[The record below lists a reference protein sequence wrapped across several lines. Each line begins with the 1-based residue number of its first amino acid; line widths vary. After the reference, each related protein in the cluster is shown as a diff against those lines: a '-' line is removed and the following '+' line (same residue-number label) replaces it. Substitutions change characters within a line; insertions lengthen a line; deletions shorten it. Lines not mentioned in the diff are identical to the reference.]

1 MVASRVFNSANS
13 ARSHVIIMLVKLS
26 QLGEFGLIER
36 ISKHQ
41 RKRKGTVIGIGDDA
55 AVLQASGKYLL
66 ITTDTLIENVHFRLK
81 EISFFDLGYKALAV
95 NISDI
100 AAMGGWPT
108 HALVTIGV
116 PKTISVKSI
125 DELYRGIHHLAKK
138 HKIDVVGG
146 DTVASPKEIV
156 VSITLL
162 GEVEKENLLLRSTA
176 KVGDLICVTGVF
188 GGPAASNFKLQ
199 TSNIKTKIKE
209 AGKIAKSQTAT
220 SMIDSSDGLVRSV
233 LEICKASKVGA
244 RIWEDKIPIAQGAT
258 LAQALYGGEEYALVF
273 SVPREKVK
281 KLKLKFTIVGEIV
294 SSKAGVKLMG
304 NRGKIKPLKAGGYD
318 HFK

>member
-1 MVASRVFNSANS
+1 
-13 ARSHVIIMLVKLS
+13 MLVKLS

>member
-138 HKIDVVGG
+138 HKIDLVGG
-146 DTVASPKEIV
+146 DTVASPKE
-156 VSITLL
+156 
-162 GEVEKENLLLRSTA
+162 
-176 KVGDLICVTGVF
+176 
-188 GGPAASNFKLQ
+188 
-199 TSNIKTKIKE
+199 
-209 AGKIAKSQTAT
+209 
-220 SMIDSSDGLVRSV
+220 
-233 LEICKASKVGA
+233 
-244 RIWEDKIPIAQGAT
+244 
-258 LAQALYGGEEYALVF
+258 
-273 SVPREKVK
+273 
-281 KLKLKFTIVGEIV
+281 
-294 SSKAGVKLMG
+294 
-304 NRGKIKPLKAGGYD
+304 
-318 HFK
+318 